1 MRTQLER
8 QCGARSVELESA
20 KSLVF
25 ALQQQVDAAAADR
38 ERRSAEHWQA
48 DCEQKR
54 AHEEAVGRLEKQI
67 TALLGDHERVLGA
80 LRAEQST
87 QLRYST
93 VANHLC
99 FCDCLGRGNK

>member
-1 MRTQLER
+1 MCAL
-8 QCGARSVELESA
+8 S
-20 KSLVF
+20 SLP
-25 ALQQQVDAAAADR
+25 QVDAAAADR

-87 QLRYST
+87 QLRCGSGEDETRVDYSRT
-93 VANHLC
+93 I
-99 FCDCLGRGNK
+99 LGPFKYTARY